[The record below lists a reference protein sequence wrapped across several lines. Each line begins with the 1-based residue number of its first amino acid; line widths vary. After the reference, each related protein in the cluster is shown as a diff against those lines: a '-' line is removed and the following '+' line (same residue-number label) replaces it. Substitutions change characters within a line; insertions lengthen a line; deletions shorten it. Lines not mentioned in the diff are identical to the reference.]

1 MAENTTDLN
10 AQKPALTAPAASMGS
25 GGAYSLLPTQKL
37 NPRAYTTAAPGI
49 VTTETDYTP
58 QGYVGQNLV
67 DKTGTIA
74 RAQYGN
80 EAYAQ
85 LAEFKSVKERQNF
98 LERLRQVGLYGN
110 SKPSQT
116 GFESRDLGAMQDALN
131 WANWRGYTI
140 DVAAT
145 LMATELPKVANG
157 GNRIRTTAKED
168 LRAVFKNAAGSI
180 LGRQLSDKEIEKFV
194 KTYNQKEINEAGG
207 GAFAP
212 TASVAAEQAVMGAAP
227 AEAQAMGALSLT
239 NIFDS
244 VIKGLG

>member
-1 MAENTTDLN
+1 MADNTTDPN
-10 AQKPALTAPAASMGS
+10 MEKPAMIAPAINMNSNS
-25 GGAYSLLPTQKL
+25 GGLLPTQKL
-37 NPRAYTTAAPGI
+37 NPRTASNVAPG
-49 VTTETDYTP
+49 VVVAKEDYTS
-58 QGYVGQNLV
+58 QGYIGQNLV

-74 RAQYGN
+74 RGQYGN

-85 LAEFKSVKERQNF
+85 LAQFKSVTERKNF
-98 LERLRQVGLYGN
+98 LNRLQQVGLYGN

-116 GFESRDLGAMQDALN
+116 GFDNIDQAAMQNALD

-145 LMATELPKVANG
+145 MMAKELGTVANG

-168 LRAVFKNAAGSI
+168 LRAVFKNAAGTV

-194 KTYNQKEINEAGG
+194 KSYNQKEINEAGG

-212 TASVAAEQAVMGAAP
+212 TASVAAEAAVMAAAP
-227 AEAQAMGALSLT
+227 DEAQAMGALNLT

>member
-1 MAENTTDLN
+1 MADNTTDPT
-10 AQKPALTAPAASMGS
+10 AQKPSLTAPMAVMSS
-25 GGAYSLLPTQKL
+25 GGGNSLLPTQKL
-37 NPRAYTTAAPGI
+37 NPRQATNVAEGI
-49 VTTETDYTP
+49 VVAKEDYTS

-67 DKTGTIA
+67 DKTGTIS

-157 GNRIRTTAKED
+157 GNRIRTTPKED
-168 LRAVFKNAAGSI
+168 LRAVFKNAAGSV
-180 LGRQLSDKEIEKFV
+180 LGRQLSDSEVEKFI
-194 KTYNQKEINEAGG
+194 KSYNQKEVNEAGG

-212 TASVAAEQAVMGAAP
+212 TASVAAEQAVIGAAP
-227 AEAQAMGALSLT
+227 EEAQAMGALSLT

>member
-1 MAENTTDLN
+1 MAENTTDPN
-10 AQKPALTAPAASMGS
+10 AQKPALTAPAATMGS
-25 GGAYSLLPTQKL
+25 GGAYSLLPGQKL
-37 NPRAYTTAAPGI
+37 NPRKATAVAEGLS
-49 VTTETDYTP
+49 VAQTDYTS

-67 DKTGTIA
+67 DKTGTIS

-85 LAEFKSVKERQNF
+85 LAQFKSVKERQNF

-110 SKPSQT
+110 TKPSQT

-157 GNRIRTTAKED
+157 GNRIRTTPKED

-194 KTYNQKEINEAGG
+194 KSYNQKETNEAGG